1 MLFRSFTHLIE
12 IPDIRPDDS
21 YELQTGVNQISAVML
36 DHEEVDVKCVIQL
49 SVLVFT
55 LSTQNVIQ
63 QISEAPKDLNML
75 QEMPGLVGYIVDK
88 EESLWDI
95 AKKYNTTIDHIMK
108 LNGLE
113 NDKVNA
119 GDKLLLLKEVDG
131 F

>member
-1 MLFRSFTHLIE
+1 
-12 IPDIRPDDS
+12 
-21 YELQTGVNQISAVML
+21 ML

>member
-1 MLFRSFTHLIE
+1 
-12 IPDIRPDDS
+12 
-21 YELQTGVNQISAVML
+21 
-36 DHEEVDVKCVIQL
+36 
-49 SVLVFT
+49 
-55 LSTQNVIQ
+55 
-63 QISEAPKDLNML
+63 
-75 QEMPGLVGYIVDK
+75 MPGLVGYIVDK